1 MSSDNRT
8 PRLHSFRIACAI
20 ASATLCATAIAQ
32 VAFSLKPAIEVLDNP
47 VIADSP
53 AYPALAI
60 STLVPAV
67 IGIATTILSAV
78 LVWTIKSGD
87 PFKKGSATCLK
98 VLGILFVVQAA
109 TSLYAGSLKT
119 SVSMFGG
126 EGAVG
131 AQEIASSFD
140 WTSLVLGIDKIM
152 AERKISSNE
161 LAERIGTTPVNLSRI
176 KKGHIRGIRF
186 NTLEQLCL
194 ALRCQPGD
202 LLEVMSEEDARKEFG
217 LDWSAED

>member
-109 TSLYAGSLKT
+109 PASTPAHSKPPFRCLAARGPSAPKRSLHHSIGPLWFS
-119 SVSMFGG
+119 
-126 EGAVG
+126 
-131 AQEIASSFD
+131 ASSCSCFPSSSCTPESC
-140 WTSLVLGIDKIM
+140 TS
-152 AERKISSNE
+152 
-161 LAERIGTTPVNLSRI
+161 TPTRL
-176 KKGHIRGIRF
+176 
-186 NTLEQLCL
+186 
-194 ALRCQPGD
+194 
-202 LLEVMSEEDARKEFG
+202 RKETPCP
-217 LDWSAED
+217 

>member
-20 ASATLCATAIAQ
+20 ASETLCATAIAQ

-119 SVSMFGG
+119 S
-126 EGAVG
+126 G

-140 WTSLVLGIDKIM
+140 WTSLVLGIVLFM
-152 AERKISSNE
+152 LSQLFLYARE
-161 LAERIGTTPVNLSRI
+161 LY
-176 KKGHIRGIRF
+176 
-186 NTLEQLCL
+186 
-194 ALRCQPGD
+194 
-202 LLEVMSEEDARKEFG
+202 
-217 LDWSAED
+217 LDSDEIA

>member
-140 WTSLVLGIDKIM
+140 WTSLVLGIVLFM
-152 AERKISSNE
+152 LSPPGFSAGSRATRWRCSSWSVTG
-161 LAERIGTTPVNLSRI
+161 RRSCGR
-176 KKGHIRGIRF
+176 
-186 NTLEQLCL
+186 NTASPASPCCG
-194 ALRCQPGD
+194 RRYGRPFPP
-202 LLEVMSEEDARKEFG
+202 S
-217 LDWSAED
+217 

>member
-98 VLGILFVVQAA
+98 VLGILFVFQAA

-126 EGAVG
+126 EGPSAPKRSLHHSIG
-131 AQEIASSFD
+131 PLWFSASSCSCFPSSSCTPESC
-140 WTSLVLGIDKIM
+140 TS
-152 AERKISSNE
+152 
-161 LAERIGTTPVNLSRI
+161 TPTRL
-176 KKGHIRGIRF
+176 
-186 NTLEQLCL
+186 
-194 ALRCQPGD
+194 
-202 LLEVMSEEDARKEFG
+202 RKETPCP
-217 LDWSAED
+217 

>member
-78 LVWTIKSGD
+78 LVWTIKHVAD

-140 WTSLVLGIDKIM
+140 WTSLVLGIVLFM
-152 AERKISSNE
+152 LSQLFLYARE
-161 LAERIGTTPVNLSRI
+161 LY
-176 KKGHIRGIRF
+176 
-186 NTLEQLCL
+186 
-194 ALRCQPGD
+194 
-202 LLEVMSEEDARKEFG
+202 
-217 LDWSAED
+217 LDSDEIA

>member
-109 TSLYAGSLKT
+109 ISLYAGSLKT

-140 WTSLVLGIDKIM
+140 WTSLVLGIVLFMLSQLFLYARELYLDSDKI
-152 AERKISSNE
+152 A
-161 LAERIGTTPVNLSRI
+161 
-176 KKGHIRGIRF
+176 
-186 NTLEQLCL
+186 
-194 ALRCQPGD
+194 
-202 LLEVMSEEDARKEFG
+202 
-217 LDWSAED
+217 

>member
-109 TSLYAGSLKT
+109 TSLYAAHSKPPFRCLAARGPSAPKRSLHH
-119 SVSMFGG
+119 SIGPLWFS
-126 EGAVG
+126 
-131 AQEIASSFD
+131 ASSCSCFPSSSCTPESC
-140 WTSLVLGIDKIM
+140 TS
-152 AERKISSNE
+152 
-161 LAERIGTTPVNLSRI
+161 TPTRL
-176 KKGHIRGIRF
+176 
-186 NTLEQLCL
+186 
-194 ALRCQPGD
+194 
-202 LLEVMSEEDARKEFG
+202 RKETPCP
-217 LDWSAED
+217 

>member
-78 LVWTIKSGD
+78 LVRTIKSGD
-87 PFKKGSATCLK
+87 PFKKGRCSAFSSLFKLPPASTPAHSKPPFRCL
-98 VLGILFVVQAA
+98 AA
-109 TSLYAGSLKT
+109 RGPSAPKRSLHHSIGPLWFS
-119 SVSMFGG
+119 
-126 EGAVG
+126 
-131 AQEIASSFD
+131 ASSCSCFPSSSCTPESC
-140 WTSLVLGIDKIM
+140 TS
-152 AERKISSNE
+152 
-161 LAERIGTTPVNLSRI
+161 TPTRL
-176 KKGHIRGIRF
+176 
-186 NTLEQLCL
+186 
-194 ALRCQPGD
+194 
-202 LLEVMSEEDARKEFG
+202 RKETPCP
-217 LDWSAED
+217 

>member
-20 ASATLCATAIAQ
+20 ASAALCVTAIAQ

-60 STLVPAV
+60 STLAPAV

-109 TSLYAGSLKT
+109 TSLYAGSLET

-126 EGAVG
+126 EGGAVG

-140 WTSLVLGIDKIM
+140 WTSLVLGIVLFM
-152 AERKISSNE
+152 LSQLFLYARE
-161 LAERIGTTPVNLSRI
+161 LY
-176 KKGHIRGIRF
+176 
-186 NTLEQLCL
+186 
-194 ALRCQPGD
+194 
-202 LLEVMSEEDARKEFG
+202 
-217 LDWSAED
+217 LDSDEIA

>member
-60 STLVPAV
+60 STLVPA
-67 IGIATTILSAV
+67 SAV
-78 LVWTIKSGD
+78 LVWTTKSGD

-140 WTSLVLGIDKIM
+140 WTSLVLGIVLFM
-152 AERKISSNE
+152 LSQLFLYARE
-161 LAERIGTTPVNLSRI
+161 LY
-176 KKGHIRGIRF
+176 
-186 NTLEQLCL
+186 
-194 ALRCQPGD
+194 
-202 LLEVMSEEDARKEFG
+202 
-217 LDWSAED
+217 LDSDEIA

>member
-87 PFKKGSATCLK
+87 PFKKVCDMLEGARH
-98 VLGILFVVQAA
+98 
-109 TSLYAGSLKT
+109 SLRCSSCHQPLRRLT
-119 SVSMFGG
+119 QNLRSMFGG

-140 WTSLVLGIDKIM
+140 WTSLVL
-152 AERKISSNE
+152 ASSCSCFPSSSC
-161 LAERIGTTPVNLSRI
+161 TPESCTSTPTRL
-176 KKGHIRGIRF
+176 
-186 NTLEQLCL
+186 
-194 ALRCQPGD
+194 
-202 LLEVMSEEDARKEFG
+202 RKETPCP
-217 LDWSAED
+217 

>member
-53 AYPALAI
+53 AHPALAI

-78 LVWTIKSGD
+78 LVWTI
-87 PFKKGSATCLK
+87 KKGSATCLK

-131 AQEIASSFD
+131 AQEVASSFD
-140 WTSLVLGIDKIM
+140 WTSLVLGIVLFM
-152 AERKISSNE
+152 LSQLFLYARE
-161 LAERIGTTPVNLSRI
+161 LY
-176 KKGHIRGIRF
+176 
-186 NTLEQLCL
+186 
-194 ALRCQPGD
+194 
-202 LLEVMSEEDARKEFG
+202 
-217 LDWSAED
+217 LDSDEIA

>member
-53 AYPALAI
+53 RIQPLR
-60 STLVPAV
+60 SRHWSLPSSVSLRPS
-67 IGIATTILSAV
+67 SA
-78 LVWTIKSGD
+78 
-87 PFKKGSATCLK
+87 PFSCGRSRAETPSRKGSATCLK

-140 WTSLVLGIDKIM
+140 WTSLVLGIVLFM
-152 AERKISSNE
+152 LSQLFLYARE
-161 LAERIGTTPVNLSRI
+161 LY
-176 KKGHIRGIRF
+176 
-186 NTLEQLCL
+186 
-194 ALRCQPGD
+194 
-202 LLEVMSEEDARKEFG
+202 
-217 LDWSAED
+217 LDSDEIA

>member
-98 VLGILFVVQAA
+98 VLGILFVVQLPPASTPAHSKPPFRCLAA
-109 TSLYAGSLKT
+109 RGPSAPKRSLHHSIGPLWFS
-119 SVSMFGG
+119 
-126 EGAVG
+126 
-131 AQEIASSFD
+131 ASSCSCFPSSSCTPESC
-140 WTSLVLGIDKIM
+140 TS
-152 AERKISSNE
+152 
-161 LAERIGTTPVNLSRI
+161 TPTRL
-176 KKGHIRGIRF
+176 
-186 NTLEQLCL
+186 
-194 ALRCQPGD
+194 
-202 LLEVMSEEDARKEFG
+202 RKETPCP
-217 LDWSAED
+217 

>member
-98 VLGILFVVQAA
+98 VLGILFVV
-109 TSLYAGSLKT
+109 
-119 SVSMFGG
+119 
-126 EGAVG
+126 
-131 AQEIASSFD
+131 
-140 WTSLVLGIDKIM
+140 
-152 AERKISSNE
+152 
-161 LAERIGTTPVNLSRI
+161 
-176 KKGHIRGIRF
+176 
-186 NTLEQLCL
+186 
-194 ALRCQPGD
+194 
-202 LLEVMSEEDARKEFG
+202 
-217 LDWSAED
+217 

>member
-98 VLGILFVVQAA
+98 VLKLPPASTPAHSKPPFRCLAA
-109 TSLYAGSLKT
+109 RGPSAPKRSLHHSIGPLWFS
-119 SVSMFGG
+119 
-126 EGAVG
+126 
-131 AQEIASSFD
+131 ASSCSCFPSSSCTPESC
-140 WTSLVLGIDKIM
+140 TS
-152 AERKISSNE
+152 
-161 LAERIGTTPVNLSRI
+161 TPTRL
-176 KKGHIRGIRF
+176 
-186 NTLEQLCL
+186 
-194 ALRCQPGD
+194 
-202 LLEVMSEEDARKEFG
+202 RKETPCP
-217 LDWSAED
+217 

>member
-32 VAFSLKPAIEVLDNP
+32 VAFSLKP

-140 WTSLVLGIDKIM
+140 WTSLVLGIVLFM
-152 AERKISSNE
+152 LSQLFLYARE
-161 LAERIGTTPVNLSRI
+161 LY
-176 KKGHIRGIRF
+176 
-186 NTLEQLCL
+186 
-194 ALRCQPGD
+194 
-202 LLEVMSEEDARKEFG
+202 
-217 LDWSAED
+217 LDSDEIA

>member
-1 MSSDNRT
+1 MCDSLCDPLRHRHRTSGVLLKASNR
-8 PRLHSFRIACAI
+8 
-20 ASATLCATAIAQ
+20 SARQPC
-32 VAFSLKPAIEVLDNP
+32 N
-47 VIADSP
+47 ADSP

-140 WTSLVLGIDKIM
+140 WTSLVLGIVLFM
-152 AERKISSNE
+152 LSQLFLYARE
-161 LAERIGTTPVNLSRI
+161 LY
-176 KKGHIRGIRF
+176 
-186 NTLEQLCL
+186 
-194 ALRCQPGD
+194 
-202 LLEVMSEEDARKEFG
+202 
-217 LDWSAED
+217 LDSGEIA

>member
-20 ASATLCATAIAQ
+20 APATLCATAIAQ

-78 LVWTIKSGD
+78 LVWTI
-87 PFKKGSATCLK
+87 
-98 VLGILFVVQAA
+98 
-109 TSLYAGSLKT
+109 
-119 SVSMFGG
+119 
-126 EGAVG
+126 
-131 AQEIASSFD
+131 ASSFD
-140 WTSLVLGIDKIM
+140 WTSLVLGIVLFM
-152 AERKISSNE
+152 LSQLFLYARE
-161 LAERIGTTPVNLSRI
+161 LY
-176 KKGHIRGIRF
+176 
-186 NTLEQLCL
+186 
-194 ALRCQPGD
+194 
-202 LLEVMSEEDARKEFG
+202 
-217 LDWSAED
+217 LDSDEIA

>member
-60 STLVPAV
+60 STLVP
-67 IGIATTILSAV
+67 AV

-140 WTSLVLGIDKIM
+140 WTSLVLGIVLFM
-152 AERKISSNE
+152 LSQLFLYARE
-161 LAERIGTTPVNLSRI
+161 LY
-176 KKGHIRGIRF
+176 
-186 NTLEQLCL
+186 
-194 ALRCQPGD
+194 
-202 LLEVMSEEDARKEFG
+202 
-217 LDWSAED
+217 LDSDEIA

>member
-20 ASATLCATAIAQ
+20 ASAPLCATAIAQ

-67 IGIATTILSAV
+67 IG
-78 LVWTIKSGD
+78 IKSGD

-140 WTSLVLGIDKIM
+140 WTSLVLGIVLFM
-152 AERKISSNE
+152 LSQLFLYARE
-161 LAERIGTTPVNLSRI
+161 LY
-176 KKGHIRGIRF
+176 
-186 NTLEQLCL
+186 
-194 ALRCQPGD
+194 
-202 LLEVMSEEDARKEFG
+202 
-217 LDWSAED
+217 LDSDEIA